1 MGNIVPYNINLSQ
14 CKWTTLPYKKA
25 QSRWMDQERKS
36 THLFPIGNTLKC
48 NGEKTVERAVTL
60 HTTDLKPNG

>member
-1 MGNIVPYNINLSQ
+1 
-14 CKWTTLPYKKA
+14 
-25 QSRWMDQERKS
+25 MDQERKP
-36 THLFPIGNTLKC
+36 THLFPIGNTKR